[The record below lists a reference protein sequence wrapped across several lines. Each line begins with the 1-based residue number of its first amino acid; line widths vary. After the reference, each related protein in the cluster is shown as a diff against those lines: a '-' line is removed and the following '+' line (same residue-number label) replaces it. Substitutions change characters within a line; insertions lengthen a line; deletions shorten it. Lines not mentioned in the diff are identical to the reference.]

1 MKPIFKHF
9 DLRIVY
15 PNFNSDLTDIILEL
29 DYLRKKPLGG
39 STPAEIFFQLK
50 HIFHLLESIGS
61 ARIEGNRTT
70 IVEFI
75 ENIISPEEQKE
86 EGIKEIENTDR
97 AMHFID
103 ENVKESSIISKAFIQ
118 ELHKITVKQLKKEG
132 DKTPGNYRKNKVE
145 ISGSTHL
152 PPEAIQVREYI
163 DELVNFINKNTAPK
177 YDLLKTAIAHHRFA
191 WIHPFNN
198 GNGRVVRLLTYSMLI
213 KQGFNM
219 QAGRILN
226 PTAIFCIDRNKYYK
240 MLSQADKG
248 SDSGILTWCEYVM
261 SGLKREIQNI
271 DKLTDQYYLNKNILF
286 PAINYCLT
294 KKMISPFDAAVMN
307 LAVKKEYLKSSDLLE
322 LLPGESSL
330 NRSRIIAK
338 LRKDKFLVRSFGKKQ
353 KYVINFSNNYLLRG
367 IIEFLD
373 KEKFIPLPE

>member
-70 IVEFI
+70 IAEFI
-75 ENIISPEEQKE
+75 ENIISPVKQKE

-103 ENVKESSIISKAFIQ
+103 ENIEESSIISRAFIQ
-118 ELHKITVKQLKKEG
+118 ELHKITVQQLKKEG
-132 DKTPGNYRKNKVE
+132 DRTPGNYRKGKVE

-163 DELVNFINKNTAPK
+163 DELVSFINKNTAPK

-213 KQGFNM
+213 KQGFNV

-248 SDSGILTWCEYVM
+248 TDSGILTWCEYVM
-261 SGLKREIQNI
+261 SGLNREIQNI
-271 DKLTDQYYLNKNILF
+271 DKLTNQSYLNKNILF
-286 PAINYCLT
+286 PTINYCLT
-294 KKMISPFDAAVMN
+294 RKMITSFDAAVMN

-322 LLPGESSL
+322 LLPGESPL

-353 KYVINFSNNYLLRG
+353 KYVINFSNNCLLRG
-367 IIEFLD
+367 IIEFLG
-373 KEKFIPLPE
+373 KEKFIPLSE

>member
-1 MKPIFKHF
+1 MKPIFEHF

-29 DYLRKKPLGG
+29 DYLRKKSLGG

-70 IVEFI
+70 IAEFI
-75 ENIISPEEQKE
+75 ENIINPEEQKK

-103 ENVKESSIISKAFIQ
+103 ENIEESSTISRAFIQ
-118 ELHKITVKQLKKEG
+118 ELHKITVRQLKKEG
-132 DKTPGNYRKNKVE
+132 DRTPGDYRRGKVE

-152 PPEAIQVREYI
+152 PPEAIQVREYM
-163 DELVNFINKNTAPK
+163 DELVSFINKNTAPK

-213 KQGFNM
+213 KQGFNV
-219 QAGRILN
+219 QTGRILN

-261 SGLKREIQNI
+261 SGLNREIQNI
-271 DKLTDQYYLNKNILF
+271 DKLTNQTYLNKNILF
-286 PAINYCLT
+286 PTINYCQ
-294 KKMISPFDAAVMN
+294 KRKMITPF
-307 LAVKKEYLKSSDLLE
+307 
-322 LLPGESSL
+322 
-330 NRSRIIAK
+330 
-338 LRKDKFLVRSFGKKQ
+338 
-353 KYVINFSNNYLLRG
+353 
-367 IIEFLD
+367 
-373 KEKFIPLPE
+373 

>member
-213 KQGFNM
+213 KQGFNV